1 MAKAFAVPS
10 QLNAIEPYDR
20 VLEIDDGTGQIRH
33 FPLIG
38 QNVVIGRV
46 AEVDVQI
53 NNASVSRKHAE
64 LYCDRWGRWWVR
76 DLGSSNGT
84 RVNGF
89 RTSERM
95 LELADCIELGKCKL
109 TLTMPDP
116 SMDSSNGSGGTSI
129 AGQVVAVHTSDE
141 AAAGLSM
148 LRQSQTASSRISAL
162 HLNQLMDMSQTLHR
176 TEQQRERLRL
186 LCELMV
192 SEHFAAD
199 VGVVLMIPKRQPGPP
214 QTLCVPQ
221 VRTGCNAQ
229 SLYITQALVE
239 ACKTS
244 TEPTLVRPSDADSK
258 DTRLAAM
265 ACPIRNDEEALVL
278 LYLMVKQ
285 NCANEEWL
293 TLASLAAEH
302 FKQAEAAWVN
312 RKLAK
317 VNALVEIDLERARDI
332 QMRLVPNG
340 IKVPGMDVAIGF
352 KPCRWVAGDYVDVL
366 NLSNGRVLLVVA
378 DVCGKGLPASLVSSS
393 LHTMVHAVTAAGADL
408 LNLTYLLNRHLI
420 AYLPS
425 NRFVTAILID
435 LDPRTGQMQFINAG
449 HPAPLLLD
457 YAGNKRPLEM
467 GDFEPLGLRDVEYK
481 LSDDV
486 LAKGQMLA
494 MFTDG
499 LTELKDQS
507 GKMLTSVRLGDH
519 LAQIATSSEGQ
530 PVEVA
535 ADHLNHVLDSY
546 TGNRLQSDDRTFLL
560 ARR

>member
-20 VLEIDDGTGQIRH
+20 VLEIDDGSGQIRH
-33 FPLIG
+33 YPLIG

-46 AEVDVQI
+46 ADVDIQI
-53 NNASVSRKHAE
+53 NNVSVSRKHAE
-64 LYCDRWGRWWVR
+64 LYCDRWGRWWIR
-76 DLGSSNGT
+76 DMGSSNGT

-95 LELADCIELGKCKL
+95 LELGDCAELGKCKI
-109 TLTMPDP
+109 TLTMPSQ
-116 SMDSSNGSGGTSI
+116 SMETSDGTSI
-129 AGQVVAVHTSDE
+129 AGQVVAVHTSEE

-148 LRQSQTASSRISAL
+148 LRQSQTGSSRISAL
-162 HLNQLMDMSQTLHR
+162 HLNQLMEMSQSLQR

-199 VGVVLMIPKRQPGPP
+199 VGVVLMIPKKESGPP

-221 VRTGCNAQ
+221 VRAGCNAQ

-244 TEPTLVRPSDADSK
+244 TEPTLVRPSDADGK
-258 DTRLAAM
+258 DARLAAM

-285 NCANEEWL
+285 PCANEEWL

-312 RKLAK
+312 RRLAK

-340 IKVPGMDVAIGF
+340 IKVPHMEVAIGF

-366 NLSNGRVLLVVA
+366 NLPSGNVLLIVA

-408 LNLTYLLNRHLI
+408 LNLTYLLNRHLV
-420 AYLPS
+420 AYLPA
-425 NRFVTAILID
+425 NRFVTAIMVE
-435 LDPRTGQMQFINAG
+435 LDPRTGQLQFINAG
-449 HPAPLLLD
+449 HPAPLVLD
-457 YAGNKRPLEM
+457 YAGNKRPLEL

-481 LSDDV
+481 LSDDI
-486 LAKGQMLA
+486 LAKGQTLA

-499 LTELKDQS
+499 LTELKDQQ

-519 LAQIATSSEGQ
+519 LAQIAMSSEGQ
-530 PVEVA
+530 PLDVA
-535 ADHLNHVLDSY
+535 ADQLNHLLDAY
-546 TGNRLQSDDRTFLL
+546 TGNRLQSDDRTFLF

>member
-1 MAKAFAVPS
+1 MAKAFAVPA

-20 VLEIDDGTGQIRH
+20 VLEIDDGSGQIRH
-33 FPLIG
+33 FPMIG
-38 QNVVIGRV
+38 ENIVIGRV

-64 LYCDRWGRWWVR
+64 LYCDRWGRWWIR

-95 LELADCIELGKCKL
+95 LELADCVELGKCKL
-109 TLTMPDP
+109 TLTMP
-116 SMDSSNGSGGTSI
+116 SQNMESSGGTSI
-129 AGQVVAVHTSDE
+129 AGQVVAVHSSED

-148 LRQSQTASSRISAL
+148 LRQSQTGSSRISAL
-162 HLNQLMDMSQTLHR
+162 HLSQLMEMSQSLQR

-199 VGVVLMIPKRQPGPP
+199 VGVVLMISKKEPGPP

-221 VRTGCNAQ
+221 VHAGCNAQ

-239 ACKTS
+239 ACKNS
-244 TEPTLVRPSDADSK
+244 MEPTLVRPSETDGSDQ
-258 DTRLAAM
+258 RLAAM

-278 LYLMVKQ
+278 MYLMVKQ
-285 NCANEEWL
+285 PFANEEWL

-340 IKVPGMDVAIGF
+340 IKVPDMEVAIGF

-366 NLSNGRVLLVVA
+366 NLPNGHVLLVVA

-420 AYLPS
+420 AYLPA
-425 NRFVTAILID
+425 NRFVTAILVE
-435 LDPRTGQMQFINAG
+435 LDPKTGQMQFINAG
-449 HPAPLLLD
+449 HPAPLVLD
-457 YAGNKRPLEM
+457 SVGNKRPLEM
-467 GDFEPLGLRDVEYK
+467 GDYEPLGIRDVEYK
-481 LSDDV
+481 LSDDI
-486 LAKGQMLA
+486 LARGQTLA

-507 GKMLTSVRLGDH
+507 GKMLTSIRLGDH
-519 LAQIATSSEGQ
+519 LAQIAMSSEGQ
-530 PVEVA
+530 PLDVA
-535 ADHLNHVLDSY
+535 ADHLNHILDAY
-546 TGNRLQSDDRTFLL
+546 TGNRLQSDDRTFLF

>member
-20 VLEIDDGTGQIRH
+20 VLEIDDGSGQTRH
-33 FPLIG
+33 YPLIG

-46 AEVDVQI
+46 ADVDVQI
-53 NNASVSRKHAE
+53 NNVSVSRKHAE
-64 LYCDRWGRWWVR
+64 FYCDRWGRWWVR

-95 LELADCIELGKCKL
+95 LELGDCIELGKCSI
-109 TLTMPDP
+109 TLTMPNP
-116 SMDSSNGSGGTSI
+116 SMESNASDGTSI
-129 AGQVVAVHTSDE
+129 AGQVVAVHTSEE
-141 AAAGLSM
+141 AAAGLIM
-148 LRQSQTASSRISAL
+148 LRQSQTGTSRISAL
-162 HLNQLMDMSQTLHR
+162 HLSQLMEMSQSLQR
-176 TEQQRERLRL
+176 SEQQRERLRQ

-192 SEHFAAD
+192 SEHFSAD
-199 VGVVLMIPKRQPGPP
+199 VAVVLMIPKKKAGSP

-221 VRTGCNAQ
+221 VRAGCNAQ

-244 TEPTLVRPSDADSK
+244 MEPTLVRPSDADGNDS
-258 DTRLAAM
+258 RLAAM

-278 LYLMVKQ
+278 MYLMVQ
-285 NCANEEWL
+285 QTYANEEWL

-302 FKQAEAAWVN
+302 FKQAESAWVN

-332 QMRLVPNG
+332 QMRLVPTG
-340 IKVPGMDVAIGF
+340 VKVPGMEVAVGF

-366 NLSNGRVLLVVA
+366 NLANGHVLLIVA

-408 LNLTYLLNRHLI
+408 LNLTFLLNRHLV
-420 AYLPS
+420 AYLPA
-425 NRFVTAILID
+425 NRFVTAILVD
-435 LDPRTGQMQFINAG
+435 LDPKTGQMQFINAG
-449 HPAPLLLD
+449 HPSPLILD
-457 YAGNKRPLEM
+457 SSGNKRDLDM
-467 GDFEPLGLRDVEYK
+467 GEFEPLGLRDVEYK
-481 LSDDV
+481 LSDDI
-486 LAKGQMLA
+486 LGKGQTLS

-499 LTELKDQS
+499 LTELKDQQ

-519 LAQIATSSEGQ
+519 LAQIAMSSEGQ
-530 PVEVA
+530 PLEVA
-535 ADHLNHVLDSY
+535 ADQLNQLLDAY
-546 TGNRLQSDDRTFLL
+546 TGNRLQSDDRTFLF

>member
-1 MAKAFAVPS
+1 LAKAFAVPA

-20 VLEIDDGTGQIRH
+20 VLEIDDGSGQVRH
-33 FPLIG
+33 HPLIG

-64 LYCDRWGRWWVR
+64 FYCDRWGRWWVR

-95 LELADCIELGKCKL
+95 LELADCVELGKCKL
-109 TLTMPDP
+109 TLTMPNS
-116 SMDSSNGSGGTSI
+116 SMESSGGTSI
-129 AGQVVAVHTSDE
+129 AGQVVAVHSSSDT
-141 AAAGLSM
+141 ASGLSL
-148 LRQSQTASSRISAL
+148 LRQSQTSTSRISAL

-199 VGVVLMIPKRQPGPP
+199 VGVVLMISKKQGGPP

-221 VRTGCNAQ
+221 VRSGCNAQ
-229 SLYITQALVE
+229 SLYITDALVE
-239 ACKTS
+239 ACKTR
-244 TEPTLVRPSDADSK
+244 TEPTLVRPAEVEEGK
-258 DTRLAAM
+258 DQRLAAM

-278 LYLMVKQ
+278 LYLMVRQ
-285 NCANEEWL
+285 PCANEEWL

-302 FKQAEAAWVN
+302 FKQAEAGWVN

-340 IKVPGMDVAIGF
+340 IKVPGLDVAIGF

-366 NLSNGRVLLVVA
+366 NLPSGNVLLVVA

-408 LNLTYLLNRHLI
+408 LNLTYLLNRHLL
-420 AYLPS
+420 AYLPA
-425 NRFVTAILID
+425 NRFVTGILIE
-435 LDPRTGQMQFINAG
+435 LNPKTGQLQFINAG

-457 YAGNKRPLEM
+457 YAGNKRALEM
-467 GDFEPLGLRDVEYK
+467 GDFEPLGLRDVDYQ
-481 LSDDV
+481 LSGDIM
-486 LAKGQMLA
+486 APGQMLA

-507 GKMLTSVRLGDH
+507 GKMLTSVRVGDH
-519 LAQIATSSEGQ
+519 LSQIAISSEGQ
-530 PVEVA
+530 PIEVA
-535 ADHLNHVLDSY
+535 AEHLNQVLDAY

>member
-1 MAKAFAVPS
+1 MAKAFAVPA

-33 FPLIG
+33 FPMIG
-38 QNVVIGRV
+38 ENIVIGRV

-64 LYCDRWGRWWVR
+64 LYCDRWGRWWIR

-95 LELADCIELGKCKL
+95 LELADCVELGKCKL
-109 TLTMPDP
+109 TLTMPNQ
-116 SMDSSNGSGGTSI
+116 SMESSGGTSI
-129 AGQVVAVHTSDE
+129 AGQVVAVHSSDD

-148 LRQSQTASSRISAL
+148 LRQSQTGSSRISAL
-162 HLNQLMDMSQTLHR
+162 HLSQLMEMSQSLQR

-199 VGVVLMIPKRQPGPP
+199 VGVVLMISKKEPGPP

-221 VRTGCNAQ
+221 VRAGCNAQ

-239 ACKTS
+239 ACKNS
-244 TEPTLVRPSDADSK
+244 MEPTLVRPSETDGSDQ
-258 DTRLAAM
+258 RLAAM

-278 LYLMVKQ
+278 MYLMVKQ
-285 NCANEEWL
+285 PFANEEWL

-340 IKVPGMDVAIGF
+340 IKVPGMEVAIGF
-352 KPCRWVAGDYVDVL
+352 KPCRWVAGDYVDVI
-366 NLSNGRVLLVVA
+366 NLPNGHVMLVVA

-420 AYLPS
+420 AYLPA

-435 LDPRTGQMQFINAG
+435 LDPKTGQMQFINAG
-449 HPAPLLLD
+449 HPAPLILD
-457 YAGNKRPLEM
+457 SVGNKRPLEM
-467 GDFEPLGLRDVEYK
+467 GDYEPLGLRDVEYK
-481 LSDDV
+481 LSDDI
-486 LAKGQMLA
+486 LARGQTLA

-507 GKMLTSVRLGDH
+507 GKMLTSIRLGDH
-519 LAQIATSSEGQ
+519 LAQIAMSSEGQ
-530 PVEVA
+530 PLDIA
-535 ADHLNHVLDSY
+535 ADQLNHILDAY
-546 TGNRLQSDDRTFLL
+546 TGNRLQSDDRTFLF

>member
-1 MAKAFAVPS
+1 MAKAFAVPA

-33 FPLIG
+33 FPMIG
-38 QNVVIGRV
+38 ENIVIGRV

-64 LYCDRWGRWWVR
+64 LYCDRWGRWWIR

-95 LELADCIELGKCKL
+95 LELADCVELGKCKL
-109 TLTMPDP
+109 TLTMPNQ
-116 SMDSSNGSGGTSI
+116 SMESSGGTSI
-129 AGQVVAVHTSDE
+129 AGQVVAVHSSDD

-148 LRQSQTASSRISAL
+148 LRQSQNGSSRISAL
-162 HLNQLMDMSQTLHR
+162 HLSQLMEMSQSLQR

-199 VGVVLMIPKRQPGPP
+199 VGVVLMISKKEPGPP

-221 VRTGCNAQ
+221 VRAGCNAQ

-239 ACKTS
+239 ACKNS
-244 TEPTLVRPSDADSK
+244 MEPTLVRPSETDGSDQ
-258 DTRLAAM
+258 RLAAM

-278 LYLMVKQ
+278 MYLMVKQ
-285 NCANEEWL
+285 PFANEEWL

-340 IKVPGMDVAIGF
+340 IKVPGMEVAIGF
-352 KPCRWVAGDYVDVL
+352 KPCRWVAGDYVDVI
-366 NLSNGRVLLVVA
+366 NLPNGHVMLVVA

-420 AYLPS
+420 AYLPA

-435 LDPRTGQMQFINAG
+435 LDPKTGQMQFINAG
-449 HPAPLLLD
+449 HPAPLILD
-457 YAGNKRPLEM
+457 SVGNKRPLEM
-467 GDFEPLGLRDVEYK
+467 GDYEPLGLRDVEYK
-481 LSDDV
+481 LSDDI
-486 LAKGQMLA
+486 LARGQTLA

-507 GKMLTSVRLGDH
+507 GKMLTSIRLGDH
-519 LAQIATSSEGQ
+519 LAQIAMSSEGQ
-530 PVEVA
+530 PLDIA
-535 ADHLNHVLDSY
+535 ADQLNHILDAY
-546 TGNRLQSDDRTFLL
+546 TGNRLQSDDRTFLF

>member
-1 MAKAFAVPS
+1 MAKAFAVPA

-20 VLEIDDGTGQIRH
+20 VLEIDDGSGQIRH
-33 FPLIG
+33 YPLVG
-38 QNVVIGRV
+38 QSVSIGRIDS
-46 AEVDVQI
+46 VDIQI
-53 NNASVSRKHAE
+53 NNVSVSRKHAE

-76 DLGSSNGT
+76 DTGSSNGT

-95 LELADCIELGKCKL
+95 LELGDCVELGKCKISF
-109 TLTMPDP
+109 TMPNE
-116 SMDSSNGSGGTSI
+116 SMESSGGTSI
-129 AGQVVAVHTSDE
+129 AGQIVAVHSSDE
-141 AAAGLSM
+141 SASGLSM
-148 LRQSQTASSRISAL
+148 LRQSQTGTSRISAL
-162 HLNQLMDMSQTLHR
+162 NLNQLIEMSKTLHR

-199 VGVVLMIPKRQPGPP
+199 VGVVLMISKKQAGPP

-221 VRTGCNAQ
+221 VRAGCNAQ
-229 SLYITQALVE
+229 SLYITEALVE
-239 ACKTS
+239 ACKTKS
-244 TEPTLVRPSDADSK
+244 EPTLVKPSESNDDN
-258 DTRLAAM
+258 RLAAM
-265 ACPIRNDEEALVL
+265 ACPIRNDEESLVL
-278 LYLMVKQ
+278 MYLMVKQ
-285 NCANEEWL
+285 DYANEEWL
-293 TLASLAAEH
+293 TLASLASEH
-302 FKQAEAAWVN
+302 FKQAESAWVN

-340 IKVPGMDVAIGF
+340 IKVPGIDVGIGF

-366 NLSNGRVLLVVA
+366 RRPNGNVLLIVA

-408 LNLTYLLNRHLI
+408 LNLTHLLNRHLLT
-420 AYLPS
+420 YLPS
-425 NRFVTAILID
+425 NRFVTGILIE
-435 LDPRTGQMQFINAG
+435 LNTQTGQLQFINAG
-449 HPAPLLLD
+449 HPSPLILD
-457 YAGNKRPLEM
+457 YAGNKRPLDM
-467 GDFEPLGLRDVEYK
+467 GEYEPLGLRDVQYE
-481 LSDDV
+481 LSDDI
-486 LAKGQMLA
+486 LAPNQMLA

-499 LTELKDQS
+499 LTELKDQA

-519 LAQIATSSEGQ
+519 LAQITIASEGQ

-535 ADHLNHVLDSY
+535 ADHLNKVLDAY

-560 ARR
+560 VRR

>member
-1 MAKAFAVPS
+1 MAKAFAVPA
-10 QLNAIEPYDR
+10 QLNVIEPYDR
-20 VLEIDDGTGQIRH
+20 VLEIDDGSGQIRH
-33 FPLIG
+33 HPLIG
-38 QNVVIGRV
+38 QNVSIGRI
-46 AEVDVQI
+46 AQVDVQI

-64 LYCDRWGRWWVR
+64 FYCDRWGRWWVR
-76 DLGSSNGT
+76 DTGSSNGT

-95 LELADCIELGKCKL
+95 LELGDCVELGQCKL
-109 TLTMPDP
+109 SLTMPNE
-116 SMDSSNGSGGTSI
+116 SMESSGGTSI

-141 AAAGLSM
+141 SASGLSM
-148 LRQSQTASSRISAL
+148 LRQSQTGTSRISAL
-162 HLNQLMDMSQTLHR
+162 NLNQLIEMSQTLQR

-199 VGVVLMIPKRQPGPP
+199 VGVVLMISKKEAGPP

-221 VRTGCNAQ
+221 VRAGCTAQ
-229 SLYITQALVE
+229 SLYITEALVE
-239 ACKTS
+239 ACKEKS
-244 TEPTLVRPSDADSK
+244 EPTLVRPSDGDG
-258 DTRLAAM
+258 DNRLAAM
-265 ACPIRNDEEALVL
+265 ACPIRNDEDALVL
-278 LYLMVKQ
+278 MYLMVKQ
-285 NCANEEWL
+285 DYANEEWL
-293 TLASLAAEH
+293 TLASLASEH
-302 FKQAEAAWVN
+302 FKQAESAWVN

-340 IKVPGMDVAIGF
+340 IKVPGIEVGIGF
-352 KPCRWVAGDYVDVL
+352 KPCRWVGGDYVDVL
-366 NLSNGRVLLVVA
+366 RRPNGNVLLIVA

-408 LNLTYLLNRHLI
+408 LNLTHLLNRHLVT
-420 AYLPS
+420 YLPA
-425 NRFVTAILID
+425 NRFVTGILVE
-435 LDPRTGQMQFINAG
+435 LNTKTGQMQFINAG
-449 HPAPLLLD
+449 HPSPLILD
-457 YAGNKRPLEM
+457 YVGNKRPLDM
-467 GDFEPLGLRDVEYK
+467 GDYEPLGIRDVEYK
-481 LSDDV
+481 LSDDI
-486 LAKGQMLA
+486 LAPNQMLA

-519 LAQIATSSEGQ
+519 LSQITMASEGQ

-535 ADHLNHVLDSY
+535 ADHLNKVLDAY

-560 ARR
+560 VRR